1 MDSIKTNDIHN
12 AEAEIPHLFQAQC
25 ASSKPGSY
33 IAMQQLLSDTTGGN
47 LSGDMQLPLRWQKAL
62 YYFFFFHT
70 HTVVLP
76 RPEKTLYCVQLV
88 ELPFKVTHPVC
99 PTSIP
104 ACQIIPVIFTT
115 ATRGLR
121 YRKVQ
126 MWSRGLLLK
135 RPMPSFFTWGQS
147 VLTQSLL
154 RSNGQKSCFESSQA
168 KGQLDFAINS
178 ELFLKESHWIMAE
191 IATSCS
197 GHLPVQHLCSTCRRG
212 ALRHCSRNA
221 KSKRKSNPND
231 ICSC

>member
-1 MDSIKTNDIHN
+1 M
-12 AEAEIPHLFQAQC
+12 
-25 ASSKPGSY
+25 
-33 IAMQQLLSDTTGGN
+33 
-47 LSGDMQLPLRWQKAL
+47 
-62 YYFFFFHT
+62 
-70 HTVVLP
+70 
-76 RPEKTLYCVQLV
+76 

-168 KGQLDFAINS
+168 KVNWILLLIVNYS
-178 ELFLKESHWIMAE
+178 SKNLTESWQKLRHPAAGIFP
-191 IATSCS
+191 S
-197 GHLPVQHLCSTCRRG
+197 STCAQTAGG
-212 ALRHCSRNA
+212 ARCDTAAGMQRARESQIPMTFVHANETQKHFFFLLFKHGLAVC
-221 KSKRKSNPND
+221 
-231 ICSC
+231 I